1 MRLDAAPSKG
11 QVLDKPPQ
19 ARHSAAMTTM
29 LTFGDSNTHGTP
41 PMEVRGLYQRYGRD
55 IRWPTRAATAL
66 GWDLVEEGLPG
77 RTAQFDD
84 PVMDG
89 IMKGWPALRQALQS
103 HGPIDVLTIM
113 LGTNETKTRFGADAP
128 QIAAGV
134 AGLLDL
140 ALGDE
145 MQTRHDGFRVL
156 LISPVPVVEAGV
168 LAGEFYGAAGK
179 SRALAPLLADLARHR
194 GTLFL
199 DAGLHAQVSLVDG
212 VHLTPK
218 GHASLAQAVARTLA

>member
-1 MRLDAAPSKG
+1 M
-11 QVLDKPPQ
+11 LDKPPQ
-19 ARHSAAMTTM
+19 ARHSAAMTTL

-41 PMEVRGLYQRYGRD
+41 PIEVRGLYRRYGPGV
-55 IRWPTRAATAL
+55 RWPTLAAAAL

-89 IMKGWPALRQALQS
+89 LMNGWPALRQALQS

-113 LGTNETKTRFGADAP
+113 LGTNETKTRFGAEAP
-128 QIAAGV
+128 QIAAGI
-134 AGLLDL
+134 AGLVDL

-145 MQTRHDGFRVL
+145 MQTRHGGFRVL
-156 LISPVPVVEAGV
+156 LIAPVPVEVAGV
-168 LAGEFYGAAGK
+168 LAGEFLGAPAK

-194 GTLFL
+194 GIGFL
-199 DAGLHAQVSLVDG
+199 DAGLHAEVSPIDG
-212 VHLTPK
+212 VHLTPE
-218 GHASLAQAVARTLA
+218 GHASLAKAVVGALG